1 MYFCMNIIYVFN
13 MPKNFFA
20 ILLILISVFFGS
32 TMGALMKLSQTDLN
46 VYSAGFLRFFLGL
59 IIITPYI
66 IRSKFK
72 VYKTKNFKVHLI
84 RAILNLPAMLLGFAA
99 LTIVPFEKISALHFI
114 VPFIVTVL
122 AVIFLKEKIH
132 LYRISALFIGFI
144 GMLVILRPGIIDV
157 SIGIQMAL
165 LSSFIWAIVIVITK
179 KLTESDSAITIL
191 TYQYTFMTFLSFVL
205 VLFFWSIPSLSSL
218 IYIFLA
224 ACSGTILHI
233 ALNHAY
239 KLVDVSMT
247 QPFSFLGLV
256 VASLYGYFLF
266 DENPDMFTWIGSLII
281 FIGVTLIAYREIKLN
296 KDLVRNKLNIN
307 L

>member
-1 MYFCMNIIYVFN
+1 
-13 MPKNFFA
+13 
-20 ILLILISVFFGS
+20 
-32 TMGALMKLSQTDLN
+32 MGALMRLAQTDLN
-46 VYSAGFLRFFLGL
+46 IYSAGFLRFFLGL
-59 IIITPYI
+59 VIITPYI
-66 IRSKFK
+66 LKSKFK

-84 RAILNLPAMLLGFAA
+84 RASLNLPAMLLGFAA

-114 VPFIVTVL
+114 VPFIVTIL
-122 AVIFLKEKIH
+122 AVIFLKEKIR
-132 LYRISALFIGFI
+132 LYRISALFIGLI
-144 GMLVILRPGIIDV
+144 GMLVILRPGIINI

-165 LSSFIWAIVIVITK
+165 LSSFIWAIVIIITK
-179 KLTESDSAITIL
+179 KLTASDSAITIL
-191 TYQYTFMTFLSFVL
+191 TYQYTFMTFLSFVI

-256 VASLYGYFLF
+256 IASLYGYFLF
-266 DENPDMFTWIGSLII
+266 DENPDIFTWIGSLII
-281 FIGVTLIAYREIKLN
+281 FIGITLITYREIKLN
-296 KDLVRNKLNIN
+296 KDLVRSKLNIDS
-307 L
+307 

>member
-1 MYFCMNIIYVFN
+1 V
-13 MPKNFFA
+13 PKNLFA

-32 TMGALMKLSQTDLN
+32 TMGAFMKLAQTDLN
-46 VYSAGFLRFFLGL
+46 VYTAGFFRFFLGL

-66 IRSKFK
+66 LKSKFK

-84 RAILNLPAMLLGFAA
+84 RASLNLPAMLLGFAA

-114 VPFIVTVL
+114 VPFIVTIL

-157 SIGIQMAL
+157 TIGIQMAL

-179 KLTESDSAITIL
+179 KLTESDSAMSIL

-218 IYIFLA
+218 IYVFLA

-307 L
+307 S

>member
-1 MYFCMNIIYVFN
+1 
-13 MPKNFFA
+13 
-20 ILLILISVFFGS
+20 
-32 TMGALMKLSQTDLN
+32 MGAFMKLAQTDLN
-46 VYSAGFLRFFLGL
+46 VYTAGFLRFFLGL

-66 IRSKFK
+66 LKSKFK

-84 RAILNLPAMLLGFAA
+84 RASLNLPAMLLGFAA

-114 VPFIVTVL
+114 VPFIVTIL

-157 SIGIQMAL
+157 TIGIQMAL
-165 LSSFIWAIVIVITK
+165 LSSFIWAIVIIITK

-307 L
+307 S

>member
-1 MYFCMNIIYVFN
+1 
-13 MPKNFFA
+13 MPKNLFA

-32 TMGALMKLSQTDLN
+32 TMGAFMKLAQTDLN
-46 VYSAGFLRFFLGL
+46 VYTAGFLRFFLGL

-66 IRSKFK
+66 LKSKFK

-84 RAILNLPAMLLGFAA
+84 RASLNLPAMLLGFAA

-114 VPFIVTVL
+114 VPFIVTIL

-165 LSSFIWAIVIVITK
+165 LSSFIWAIVIIITK

-307 L
+307 S

>member
-1 MYFCMNIIYVFN
+1 MFN
-13 MPKNFFA
+13 VPKNLFA

-32 TMGALMKLSQTDLN
+32 TMGAFMKLAQTDLN
-46 VYSAGFLRFFLGL
+46 VYTAGFFRFFLGL

-66 IRSKFK
+66 LKSKFK

-84 RAILNLPAMLLGFAA
+84 RASLNLPAMLLGFAA

-114 VPFIVTVL
+114 VPFIVTIL

-157 SIGIQMAL
+157 TIGIQMAL

-179 KLTESDSAITIL
+179 KLTESDSAMSIL

-307 L
+307 S

>member
-1 MYFCMNIIYVFN
+1 
-13 MPKNFFA
+13 
-20 ILLILISVFFGS
+20 
-32 TMGALMKLSQTDLN
+32 MGALMRLAQTDLN
-46 VYSAGFLRFFLGL
+46 IYSAGFLRFFLGL
-59 IIITPYI
+59 VIITPYI
-66 IRSKFK
+66 LKSKFK
-72 VYKTKNFKVHLI
+72 VYKTKNFTVHLI
-84 RAILNLPAMLLGFAA
+84 RASLNLPAMLLGFAA

-114 VPFIVTVL
+114 VPFIVTIL
-122 AVIFLKEKIH
+122 AVILLKEKIH

-165 LSSFIWAIVIVITK
+165 LSSFIWAIVIIITK
-179 KLTESDSAITIL
+179 KLTESDTAITIL
-191 TYQYTFMTFLSFVL
+191 TYQYTFMTFLSFVI

-296 KDLVRNKLNIN
+296 KDLIRNKLNIN
-307 L
+307 S

>member
-1 MYFCMNIIYVFN
+1 
-13 MPKNFFA
+13 
-20 ILLILISVFFGS
+20 
-32 TMGALMKLSQTDLN
+32 MGALMRLAQTDLN
-46 VYSAGFLRFFLGL
+46 IYSAGFLRFFLGL
-59 IIITPYI
+59 VIITPYI
-66 IRSKFK
+66 LKSKFK
-72 VYKTKNFKVHLI
+72 VYKTKNFTVHLI
-84 RAILNLPAMLLGFAA
+84 RASLNLPAMLLGFAA

-114 VPFIVTVL
+114 VPFIVTIL

-144 GMLVILRPGIIDV
+144 GMLVILRPGIINI

-165 LSSFIWAIVIVITK
+165 LSSFIWAIVIIITK
-179 KLTESDSAITIL
+179 KLTESDTAITIL
-191 TYQYTFMTFLSFVL
+191 TYQYTFMTFLSFVI

-296 KDLVRNKLNIN
+296 KDLIRNKLNIN
-307 L
+307 S

>member
-1 MYFCMNIIYVFN
+1 V
-13 MPKNFFA
+13 PKNLFA

-32 TMGALMKLSQTDLN
+32 TMGALMKLAQTDLN
-46 VYSAGFLRFFLGL
+46 VYTAGFLRFFLGL

-66 IRSKFK
+66 LKSKFK

-84 RAILNLPAMLLGFAA
+84 RASLNLPAMLLGFAA

-114 VPFIVTVL
+114 VPFIVTIL

-157 SIGIQMAL
+157 TIGIQMAL

-179 KLTESDSAITIL
+179 KLTESDSAMSIL

-307 L
+307 S

>member
-1 MYFCMNIIYVFN
+1 
-13 MPKNFFA
+13 
-20 ILLILISVFFGS
+20 
-32 TMGALMKLSQTDLN
+32 MGAFMKLAQTDLN
-46 VYSAGFLRFFLGL
+46 VYTAGFLRFFLGL

-66 IRSKFK
+66 LKSKFK

-84 RAILNLPAMLLGFAA
+84 RASLNLPAMLLGFAA

-114 VPFIVTVL
+114 VPFIVTIL
-122 AVIFLKEKIH
+122 AIIFLKEKIH

-157 SIGIQMAL
+157 TIGIQMAL
-165 LSSFIWAIVIVITK
+165 LSSFIWAIVIIITK

-307 L
+307 S

>member
-1 MYFCMNIIYVFN
+1 V
-13 MPKNFFA
+13 PKNLFA

-32 TMGALMKLSQTDLN
+32 TMGALMKLAQTDLN
-46 VYSAGFLRFFLGL
+46 VYTAGFLRFFLGL

-66 IRSKFK
+66 LKSKFK

-84 RAILNLPAMLLGFAA
+84 RASLNLPVMLLGFAA

-114 VPFIVTVL
+114 VPFIVTIL

-307 L
+307 S

>member
-1 MYFCMNIIYVFN
+1 
-13 MPKNFFA
+13 MPKNLFA

-32 TMGALMKLSQTDLN
+32 TMGALMKLAQTDLN

-59 IIITPYI
+59 VIITPYI
-66 IRSKFK
+66 LKSKFK
-72 VYKTKNFKVHLI
+72 VYKTKNFTVHLI
-84 RAILNLPAMLLGFAA
+84 RASLNLPAMLLGFAA

-114 VPFIVTVL
+114 VPFIVTIL

-157 SIGIQMAL
+157 SIGIQMTL
-165 LSSFIWAIVIVITK
+165 LSSFIWAIVIIITK
-179 KLTESDSAITIL
+179 KLTESDTAITIL
-191 TYQYTFMTFLSFVL
+191 TYQYTFMTFLSFVI

-256 VASLYGYFLF
+256 FASLYGYFLF
-266 DENPDMFTWIGSLII
+266 DENPDIFTWIGTLII
-281 FIGVTLIAYREIKLN
+281 FIGLTLIIYREIKLN
-296 KDLVRNKLNIN
+296 KDLVRSKLNIDS
-307 L
+307 

>member
-1 MYFCMNIIYVFN
+1 
-13 MPKNFFA
+13 MPKNLFA

-32 TMGALMKLSQTDLN
+32 TMGALMKLAQTDLN

-66 IRSKFK
+66 LKSKFK

-84 RAILNLPAMLLGFAA
+84 RASLNLPAMLLGFAA

-114 VPFIVTVL
+114 VPFIVTIL

-165 LSSFIWAIVIVITK
+165 LSSFIWAIVIIITK

-307 L
+307 S

>member
-1 MYFCMNIIYVFN
+1 
-13 MPKNFFA
+13 
-20 ILLILISVFFGS
+20 
-32 TMGALMKLSQTDLN
+32 MGAFMKLAQTDLN
-46 VYSAGFLRFFLGL
+46 VYTAGFFRFFLGL

-66 IRSKFK
+66 LKSKFK

-84 RAILNLPAMLLGFAA
+84 RASLNLPAMLLGFAA

-114 VPFIVTVL
+114 VPFIVTIL

-157 SIGIQMAL
+157 TIGIQMAL

-179 KLTESDSAITIL
+179 KLTESDSAMSIL

-307 L
+307 S

>member
-1 MYFCMNIIYVFN
+1 
-13 MPKNFFA
+13 MPKNLFA

-32 TMGALMKLSQTDLN
+32 TMGAFMKLAQTDLN
-46 VYSAGFLRFFLGL
+46 VYTAGFFRFFLGL

-66 IRSKFK
+66 LKSKFK

-84 RAILNLPAMLLGFAA
+84 RASLNLPAMLLGFAA

-114 VPFIVTVL
+114 VPFIVTIL

-157 SIGIQMAL
+157 TIGIQMAL

-179 KLTESDSAITIL
+179 KLTESDSAMSIL

-205 VLFFWSIPSLSSL
+205 VLFFWSTPSLSSL

-307 L
+307 S

>member
-1 MYFCMNIIYVFN
+1 
-13 MPKNFFA
+13 
-20 ILLILISVFFGS
+20 
-32 TMGALMKLSQTDLN
+32 MGALMKLAQTDLN
-46 VYSAGFLRFFLGL
+46 VYTAGFLRFFLGL

-66 IRSKFK
+66 LKSKFK

-84 RAILNLPAMLLGFAA
+84 RASLNLPAMLLGFAA

-114 VPFIVTVL
+114 VPFIVTIL

-165 LSSFIWAIVIVITK
+165 LSSFIWAIVIIITK

-307 L
+307 S

>member
-1 MYFCMNIIYVFN
+1 MS
-13 MPKNFFA
+13 KNLFA
-20 ILLILISVFFGS
+20 ILLILISIFFGS
-32 TMGALMKLSQTDLN
+32 TMGALMRLAQTDLN
-46 VYSAGFLRFFLGL
+46 IYSAGFLRFFLGL
-59 IIITPYI
+59 VIITPYI
-66 IRSKFK
+66 LKSKFK
-72 VYKTKNFKVHLI
+72 VYKTKNFTVHLI

-114 VPFIVTVL
+114 VPFIVTIL

-144 GMLVILRPGIIDV
+144 GMLVILRPGIINI

-165 LSSFIWAIVIVITK
+165 LSSFIWAIVIIITK
-179 KLTESDSAITIL
+179 KLTESDTAITIL
-191 TYQYTFMTFLSFVL
+191 TYQYTFMTFLSFVI

-281 FIGVTLIAYREIKLN
+281 FVGVTLIAYREIKLN
-296 KDLVRNKLNIN
+296 KDLIRNKLNIN
-307 L
+307 S

>member
-1 MYFCMNIIYVFN
+1 
-13 MPKNFFA
+13 MPKNLFA

-32 TMGALMKLSQTDLN
+32 TMGALMKLAQTDLN
-46 VYSAGFLRFFLGL
+46 VYTAAFLRFFLGL
-59 IIITPYI
+59 IIIIPYI
-66 IRSKFK
+66 FKSKFT
-72 VYKTKNFKVHLI
+72 VYKTRNFKIHLI
-84 RAILNLPAMLLGFAA
+84 RAGLNLPAMLLGFAA

-114 VPFIVTVL
+114 VPFIVTIL

-157 SIGIQMAL
+157 TIGIQMAL

-179 KLTESDSAITIL
+179 KLTESDSAMSIL

-307 L
+307 S

>member
-1 MYFCMNIIYVFN
+1 VFN
-13 MPKNFFA
+13 VPKNLFA

-32 TMGALMKLSQTDLN
+32 TMGALMKLAQTDLN
-46 VYSAGFLRFFLGL
+46 VYTAGFFRFFLGL

-66 IRSKFK
+66 LKSKFK

-84 RAILNLPAMLLGFAA
+84 RASLNLPAMLLGFAA

-114 VPFIVTVL
+114 VPFIVTIL

-191 TYQYTFMTFLSFVL
+191 TYQYTFMTFLSFIV

-307 L
+307 S

>member
-1 MYFCMNIIYVFN
+1 V
-13 MPKNFFA
+13 PKNLFA

-32 TMGALMKLSQTDLN
+32 TMGAFMKLAQTDLN
-46 VYSAGFLRFFLGL
+46 VYTAGFFRFFLGL

-66 IRSKFK
+66 LKSKFK

-84 RAILNLPAMLLGFAA
+84 RASLNLPAMLLGFAA

-114 VPFIVTVL
+114 VPFIVTIL

-165 LSSFIWAIVIVITK
+165 LSSFIWAIVIIITK

-307 L
+307 S